1 MEAPAAAAPARRGVT
16 VKDVPAA
23 EFIHVYAAHL
33 KRQNKLRVPKWAE
46 YVKTGCLKE
55 LSPLDPDWYYI
66 RAASMARKLY
76 LRGKIGVGSFQR
88 IYGGR
93 KNNGACPSHF
103 VESSGK
109 VARQILHDLEKLN
122 VVTRDGEM
130 RRLSQEGQRDLDGIA
145 GQRRYTIPILFF
157 PTCGHFTL
165 ERAHLEIHP
174 RGVRNRGLR

>member
-1 MEAPAAAAPARRGVT
+1 MSVT

-23 EFIHVYAAHL
+23 EFIKVYAAHL
-33 KRQNKLRVPKWAE
+33 KRQNKLRLPKWTE

-93 KNNGACPSHF
+93 KNNGVRPASF

-109 VARQILHDLEKLN
+109 IARQILQDLEKIQ
-122 VVTRDGEM
+122 VVTRDGGM
-130 RRLSQEGQRDLDGIA
+130 RRISPNGQKDLDGIA
-145 GQRRYTIPILFF
+145 GQVARP
-157 PTCGHFTL
+157 PQ
-165 ERAHLEIHP
+165 
-174 RGVRNRGLR
+174 